1 MLAFDCLPLT
11 AINTWTLTM
20 VKETAY
26 YDILG
31 VKPNCSQDDLKKA
44 YRKLALKY
52 HPDKNPNEG
61 ERFKLISQAYEVL
74 SNEDKRR
81 VYDQGGE
88 QAIKEGGAGGPGGF
102 SSPMDIFEMFFG
114 MGGSRGGRERG
125 PKRGKDVVYQMSVS
139 LEELYN
145 GTTRKLSIQ
154 KKVICDKC
162 EGSGTKNPSVGPER
176 CQNCRGSGM
185 QVRIEHLGPSIV
197 QQIQTVCG
205 DCSGK
210 GERIAAKDRCKQCD
224 GKKVSKDKKILEVHI
239 DKGMEDGHRIT
250 FSGEGDMEP
259 GLEMAGDIIVVLDE
273 KEHPVFKR
281 IRTDDLL
288 INMDLTLTEALCG
301 FQKGIKTLDNRT
313 LVITSLPGEVVKH
326 GSVKC
331 VIGEGM
337 PRYKSPFEKGKLIVQ
352 FLVKFPESIDARH
365 ISQLENILP
374 PRPLVELPKDDQ
386 PIEEVTL
393 MDMDIEQETASQ
405 RRHRSREA
413 YDEDGEHG
421 MHGQGVQCATH

>member
-1 MLAFDCLPLT
+1 
-11 AINTWTLTM
+11 M
-20 VKETAY
+20 VKETTY

-31 VKPNCSQDDLKKA
+31 VKPNCSADDLKRA

-74 SNEDKRR
+74 SNEEKRR
-81 VYDQGGE
+81 IYDAGGE
-88 QAIKEGGAGGPGGF
+88 QAIKEGGTSSGGF

-114 MGGSRGGRERG
+114 MGGSRGQRERG

-162 EGSGTKNPSVGPER
+162 EGSGTKNPNVGPER
-176 CQNCRGSGM
+176 CHNCRGTGM

-197 QQIQTVCG
+197 QQIQTVCT
-205 DCSGK
+205 DCGGK

-273 KEHPVFKR
+273 KEHSLFKR
-281 IRTDDLL
+281 VRTDDLL

-301 FQKGIKTLDNRT
+301 FQKGVKTLDNRT

-352 FLVKFPESIDARH
+352 FLVKFPEKLDPRL

-374 PRPLVELPKDDQ
+374 PRPLIELPSDDQ
-386 PIEEVTL
+386 PIEEVVL
-393 MDMDIEQETASQ
+393 MDLDIEQETANQ

-421 MHGQGVQCATH
+421 MHGPGVQCATH

>member
-1 MLAFDCLPLT
+1 
-11 AINTWTLTM
+11 M

-31 VKPNCSQDDLKKA
+31 VNPKCTADELKKA

-88 QAIKEGGAGGPGGF
+88 QAIKEGGSGGHGF

-114 MGGSRGGRERG
+114 MGGGRRGQERG

-139 LEELYN
+139 LDELYN

-162 EGSGTKNPSVGPER
+162 SGTGTKSPNVGAER
-176 CQNCRGSGM
+176 CHPCRGSGM
-185 QVRIEHLGPSIV
+185 QVRVEHLGPSIV
-197 QQIQTVCG
+197 QQIQTVCS
-205 DCSGK
+205 DCGGK
-210 GERIAAKDRCKQCD
+210 GERIAAKDRCKGCD

-239 DKGMEDGHRIT
+239 DKGMEDGQRIA

-259 GLEMAGDIIVVLDE
+259 GLETAGDIIVVLDE
-273 KEHPVFKR
+273 KEHQVFKR
-281 IRTDDLL
+281 VRTDDLL
-288 INMDLTLTEALCG
+288 INLDLTLTEALCG
-301 FQKGIKTLDNRT
+301 FQKGVKTLDNRT
-313 LVITSLPGEVVKH
+313 LVLTSLPGEVVKH

-331 VIGEGM
+331 VMGEGM
-337 PRYKSPFEKGKLIVQ
+337 PRYKSPFEKGKLIIQ
-352 FLVKFPESIDARH
+352 FLVKFPETIDP
-365 ISQLENILP
+365 IFVTQLENILP
-374 PRPLVELPKDDQ
+374 ARPRVELPMDDQ
-386 PIEEVTL
+386 PVEEVTL
-393 MDMDIEQETASQ
+393 MEMDIERERANQ
-405 RRHRSREA
+405 SRGHGRPGEA
-413 YDEDGEHG
+413 YSEDDFEHSHQG
-421 MHGQGVQCATH
+421 PGVQCATH